1 MLERDVSRKYYGR
14 RSKKGGYDWIV
25 CIDDEGC
32 FITDPIDDW
41 DKDNDYLDEAKS
53 NPALYDT
60 LDRETAAIVL
70 AEWGRSL
77 R

>member
-1 MLERDVSRKYYGR
+1 MLEREISRKYYGR

-53 NPALYDT
+53 NPVLYDT
-60 LDRETAAIVL
+60 LDQETAATVL